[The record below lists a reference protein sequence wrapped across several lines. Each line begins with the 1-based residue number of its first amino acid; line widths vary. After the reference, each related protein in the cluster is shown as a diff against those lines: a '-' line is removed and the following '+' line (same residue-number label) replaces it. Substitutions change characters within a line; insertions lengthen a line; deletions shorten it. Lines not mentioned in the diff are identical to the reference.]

1 MFETYYGSEEDIEAP
16 PVNHQETNTE
26 LNFRDSSTDAIKEM
40 EIKTIRPFE
49 NDQNMNRDQVNNPTI
64 VYDETNNDELEEI
77 MSVLTADEVEK
88 IDNLDELSV
97 FEFNG
102 DVPLRYKKLTYRE
115 MEQEVLTNYFKYT
128 NQLSCSMDILATYV
142 KGQKIIYM
150 ESKYYNEL
158 YLHTLMTPSI
168 LISTAACVISGSV
181 SEDNVK
187 YKLILL
193 SILNGMVSFL
203 LALVNYFKLDAV
215 CEAHKTSSH
224 QYDKLQSAIE
234 FTSGRILLFN
244 RDKDLNCQA
253 VKDLEIDMGKKLM
266 EFQNKISEI
275 KETNQ
280 FVIPRAIR
288 YRYPIIY
295 NTNVFSVIKRI
306 DDIRQRQ
313 ISHLKTVKNDIRYF
327 HALKKERTLKEMEI
341 VQIDE
346 KYKEKRTII
355 KNILLLKSAFTTI
368 DKIFQDEM
376 RIAEENRSIFRWR
389 RKRLKR
395 WKDEQNPFINELFD
409 PFLQGN
415 NNSFI
420 HW

>member
-1 MFETYYGSEEDIEAP
+1 
-16 PVNHQETNTE
+16 
-26 LNFRDSSTDAIKEM
+26 
-40 EIKTIRPFE
+40 
-49 NDQNMNRDQVNNPTI
+49 
-64 VYDETNNDELEEI
+64 
-77 MSVLTADEVEK
+77 
-88 IDNLDELSV
+88 
-97 FEFNG
+97 
-102 DVPLRYKKLTYRE
+102 

-253 VKDLEIDMGKKLM
+253 VQDLEIDMGKKLM
-266 EFQNKISEI
+266 EFQNKVSEI

-313 ISHLKTVKNDIRYF
+313 ISNLKTVKNDIRYF
-327 HALKKERTLKEMEI
+327 HALKKERTLTDNEMI
-341 VQIDE
+341 QIDE
-346 KYKEKRTII
+346 KYQAKRTII

-376 RIAEENRSIFRWR
+376 RIAEENRSFFRWR

-415 NNSFI
+415 DNNFLS
-420 HW
+420 W